1 MTEDSVAVGK
11 KMKDTPFYSS
21 RILKNYIEFLRKNR
35 PEVNIDNLLA
45 RAEITSYQIED
56 GGFWFT
62 QNDIERF
69 HDILLQE
76 TKDETIPREVGRY
89 APLSRSAG
97 IVSQYALGFILPEI
111 VYTLLEKITP
121 HLDRGHIWKARKLEK
136 NKIEVETIP
145 KPGVI
150 EKPYQCENRLGTL
163 EGISMLFT
171 SEYAHI
177 EHPACIHKGGNSC
190 VYIITMEQP
199 PFFFWK
205 RVRNFT
211 SVIGLFLCIALFMVL
226 PVIYWIPFTLCYAL
240 AVAFLSLYSMKLE
253 NTHLTENIKSHSD
266 SADSLLNQIN
276 QMYRSAILIHE
287 VGQTTSRMMESRTL
301 LKHVMTVMEK
311 RLDFDRGMIMLSNPE
326 STRLIYSAGY
336 GYNPEHEE
344 YLSGIEFHLDNPL
357 SRGPLK
363 EAFQQQKPILVD
375 DVTKIEDTLSQ
386 RSRDFAKRMG
396 AKSFICVPIVFER
409 ESLGVLLVD
418 NVRSKKMFSQS
429 EINLLMGI
437 ATHVAISIK
446 NAMSYQKI
454 LESEERFRSLSENAP
469 DIIYTLDVKGA
480 FMYINPAWSS
490 ILGHDHEEVIG
501 RYFIDFVRKEDI
513 KSFIQLF
520 KQIRDEKRTLKN
532 QIGIILHKD
541 GSERFFNMSGAP
553 NFDLEG
559 NVVGA
564 VGIFKDITESKK
576 LASQF
581 YQAQKMEAVGT
592 LAGGIAHDFNNLLM
606 GIQGYTSLMLFDT
619 GSDHPHY
626 EKLKRIEDQVMS
638 AADLTRQ
645 LLGFARGGR
654 YETRSTDLNEL
665 VERTTSMFERTKKEI
680 SIDRRY
686 GENLWPTEVDRGQ
699 IEQVLLNLYVNA
711 WQAMPGGGKIFV
723 ETTNV
728 KLDGELV
735 KPYGVRE
742 GRYVSLSVKDTG
754 VGMDARTQERIFEPF
769 FTTKEMSRGTGLG
782 LASAYGIIKNH
793 QGIITV
799 DSEVGEGSTFTIY
812 LPVSEQRVE
821 SEEEIVGKTVRG
833 KETILLVDDEE
844 TVLEVTVKLLEVLG
858 YRVLVARTG
867 HEAVEVYRFL
877 RNEIDLVIL
886 DMIMPGM
893 GGEATFDILK
903 FISPKVKVLLSSG
916 YSVEG
921 DSEKMLERG
930 CHGFVQKPYNL
941 EALSKKVREVLDR
954 SN

>member
-1 MTEDSVAVGK
+1 MRDA
-11 KMKDTPFYSS
+11 PLYNS
-21 RILKNYIEFLRKNR
+21 RILKNYVEFLRKR
-35 PEVNIDNLLA
+35 FPDLNINLLLS
-45 RAEITSYQIED
+45 RSGISTYQIED
-56 GGFWFT
+56 GGHWFT
-62 QNDIERF
+62 QGDIENF
-69 HDILLQE
+69 HAFLFKEIQDPS
-76 TKDETIPREVGRY
+76 IPREAGRF
-89 APLSRSAG
+89 APLSKAAG
-97 IVSQYALGFILPEI
+97 AVSQYMLGFIDPTSA
-111 VYTLLEKITP
+111 YMLLDKITL
-121 HLDRGHIWKARKLEK
+121 HIDRGHTWKVRKIEE
-136 NKIEVETIP
+136 NKFEVETIQ
-145 KPGVI
+145 KPGLN
-150 EKPYQCENRLGTL
+150 EKPYQCENRIGTL
-163 EGISMLFT
+163 EGIAKLFT
-171 SEYAHI
+171 NKYADI
-177 EHPACIHKGGNSC
+177 EHPACVHKGAHSC

-240 AVAFLSLYSMKLE
+240 TVTFLSLYSMKLE

-276 QMYRSAILIHE
+276 QMYRSAVLIHE

-301 LKHVMTVMEK
+301 LQHVMTAMEK

-326 STRLIYSAGY
+326 NTRLIYAAGY

-344 YLSGIEFHLDNPL
+344 YLSGVEFHLDNPL

-363 EAFQQQKPILVD
+363 ESFQQQRPILVD
-375 DVTKIEDTLSQ
+375 DVTKIEDNLSQ

-418 NVRSKKMFSQS
+418 NVRSKRVFSQS

-446 NAMSYQKI
+446 NAISYQKI

-469 DIIYTLDVKGA
+469 DIIYTLDVRGA
-480 FMYINPAWSS
+480 FTYINPAWSR

-501 RYFIDFVRKEDI
+501 RYFIDFVRKEDVN
-513 KSFIQLF
+513 SFIKLY

-553 NFDLEG
+553 NFDHEG
-559 NVVGA
+559 NVAGA

-576 LASQF
+576 LESQF
-581 YQAQKMEAVGT
+581 HQAQKMEAVGT

-606 GIQGYTSLMLFDT
+606 GIQGYASLMLFDT
-619 GSDHPHY
+619 GPNHPHY
-626 EKLKRIEDQVMS
+626 EKLKRIEDQVKS

-665 VERTTSMFERTKKEI
+665 IERTTSMFERTKKEI

-686 GENLWPTEVDRGQ
+686 GENLWPVEVDRGQ
-699 IEQVLLNLYVNA
+699 IEQVLLNVYVNA

-728 KLDGELV
+728 ELDGNVV

-754 VGMDARTQERIFEPF
+754 VGMEARTQERIFEPF

-799 DSEVGEGSTFTIY
+799 DSEVGEGTTFTIY

-821 SEEEIVGKTVRG
+821 SEEKVVGKTVRG

-867 HEAVEVYRFL
+867 HEAVEMYRFL

-903 FISPKVKVLLSSG
+903 FISPKVKVILSSG
-916 YSVEG
+916 YSIEG